1 MTATRIE
8 ASRHGRHGRH
18 DHARTGRHHGA
29 GTRAAASRHA
39 RDLSAAAARAHRHV
53 RRHGPSLEHVLLHD
67 LTVVLVAA
75 GLAAL
80 VLAAMWWAFWPH
92 HRLPHNRA
100 RNLRRRLH
108 LRLHPGPGHATA
120 LELWWRWGRM
130 ASWRESK
137 RTRPSLPSWYRA
149 AHPAEHSLFLG
160 WAHYFLRIRVPV
172 QEHLAVIGPPRSW
185 KSALLSR
192 LIMSAPGPVVST
204 SSKPDMFA
212 LTSGVRAARGPVWVF
227 NPQGIGGIASN
238 VQWSPLEGC
247 ASPAT
252 ARRRAEALAAAVS
265 MAGADDGGFFAGK
278 AADSIAGMFTA
289 AAAAGY
295 TMRQVSAW
303 AGTPLVS
310 EAIDILDDAGHDS
323 LAAQL
328 SELTG
333 PADKTAGV
341 VRMVISRA
349 LSFVQDPQLAAAVV
363 PQPGQAFDIDRFLLG
378 GGTLYMIAKGTGEEC
393 TLAPL
398 FAALATEI
406 EYRATQ
412 LGARQPG
419 QRLDPPLLLCLDEVT
434 QICPVPVPAW
444 AADAGGQGVQLCLGF
459 HGMAQLKSRWGVH
472 GAQTVLDTC
481 GCKIVTPGLAD
492 DDLLRQLSALCGQ
505 VSFRQRR
512 PQKQRVW
519 HDVLTAA
526 MIRQLPPQFIVL
538 IRGSCSPVIAK
549 LARGWRHPAY
559 QRLARSGQTASAVT
573 PGVAGPGPQP
583 RLRPADNA
591 AASAERGAARR
602 GARILTLVPP
612 APEPDPDPD
621 SRPRWPAAPAT
632 RRPYPFTPPGDD
644 CA

>member
-1 MTATRIE
+1 MNTAQ
-8 ASRHGRHGRH
+8 RHHSHGRH
-18 DHARTGRHHGA
+18 DAASHRTHLRPR
-29 GTRAAASRHA
+29 GTRTVRSRHA
-39 RDLSAAAARAHRHV
+39 EKLRTAAIRHHPV
-53 RRHGPSLEHVLLHD
+53 GPHGPRLEHVLLHD
-67 LTVVLVAA
+67 AIVVLTAA
-75 GLAAL
+75 ALAAL
-80 VLAAMWWAFWPH
+80 VLAALWWAFWPH

-120 LELWWRWGRM
+120 LELWWRWGRL

-137 RTRPSLPSWYRA
+137 RTRPSLSPWHRA
-149 AHPAEHSLFLG
+149 AHPSEHSLFLG

-238 VQWSPLEGC
+238 VQWSPLDGC

-295 TMRQVSAW
+295 TMREVSAW
-303 AGTPLVS
+303 AGTALVS
-310 EAIDILDDAGHDS
+310 EAIDILEDVGHEE

-328 SELTG
+328 AELTG
-333 PADKTAGV
+333 PAEKTAGT

-349 LSFVQDPQLAAAVV
+349 LSFLQDPQLACAVV
-363 PQPGQAFDIDRFLLG
+363 PPRGQAFDIDQFLLS
-378 GGTLYMIAKGTGEEC
+378 GGTLYMIAKGTGEDC

-412 LGARQPG
+412 LGARMKG

-472 GAQTVLDTC
+472 GTQTVLDTC

-492 DDLLRQLSALCGQ
+492 DDLLRQLSRLCGQ

-512 PQKQRVW
+512 RYKQRVW
-519 HDVLTAA
+519 HDVLTAS
-526 MIRQLPPQFIVL
+526 MIRQLPPQFVVL
-538 IRGSCSPVIAK
+538 IRGAYSPVIAK

-559 QRLARSGQTASAVT
+559 RRLAR
-573 PGVAGPGPQP
+573 AGE
-583 RLRPADNA
+583 A
-591 AASAERGAARR
+591 AASVTPIMARPSRSPAQHYPDDIAAAHGRNDRQPAARSER
-602 GARILTLVPP
+602 MLTLVPP
-612 APEPDPDPD
+612 APVEDGD
-621 SRPRWPAAPAT
+621 SGGPPRWPDAPAS
-632 RRPYPFTPPGDD
+632 RHAYPFTPPGGDD